1 MLTSCRRMISNNVCI
16 FQVSVVN
23 SAMYQ
28 SPVQVLTGLKK
39 RLDRAVFVFESSL
52 MDALDKVACDPATE
66 FKSEVV
72 EPTC

>member
-1 MLTSCRRMISNNVCI
+1 MISDSVCI

-28 SPVQVLTGLKK
+28 SPVQVLTGLKQGSFCL
-39 RLDRAVFVFESSL
+39 RIVL